1 MMKKILLAS
10 ACILAPSTAGA
21 LAQTQPAPGAS
32 SEGNVGPTTRHSVT
46 TRHNTK
52 RGVTTGSA
60 AASEHQEVD
69 QRFLC
74 ACGCLDVGSAMTKPV
89 GKTRQKPDRQ
99 NKIHQDK
106 HGGIGQHGRTPA
118 EPTGAAALCSRCRKA
133 VVAASSPFRC
143 CSRKPAPIPHGTAV
157 GRS

>member
-1 MMKKILLAS
+1 MKKILLAS

-32 SEGNVGPTTRHSVT
+32 SEGNVGPTTRHNVT

-74 ACGCLDVGSAMTKPV
+74 TRGCLDVSSAMTKPV
-89 GKTRQKPDRQ
+89 GKTRQEPDREH
-99 NKIHQDK
+99 KIHQDK
-106 HGGIGQHGRTPA
+106 DGRIGQHGRAPSDLIWINSRNDLLA
-118 EPTGAAALCSRCRKA
+118 ERIRQW
-133 VVAASSPFRC
+133 
-143 CSRKPAPIPHGTAV
+143 PAPRT
-157 GRS
+157 RSGQQWLAQPSVEQT